1 MQAAPASPTRAR
13 RSVQRA
19 SLAAPFLATAQL
31 TDDLRQQVAHATL
44 ADAHAW
50 DCAGCRP
57 ARHGFDAHAQVLRH
71 FGSIEQAPGR
81 VLLIICGSHIPA
93 DLGFLTRNLHYTP
106 DNIDLNAPNEAEN
119 GSP

>member
-19 SLAAPFLATAQL
+19 SLAPPFLATAQL
-31 TDDLRQQVAHATL
+31 TDDLRQQVAHAALT
-44 ADAHAW
+44 DAHAW
-50 DCAGCRP
+50 DRAGCRP

-81 VLLIICGSHIPA
+81 MLFCNEGSHDTARPVKRA
-93 DLGFLTRNLHYTP
+93 EKMHLTPL
-106 DNIDLNAPNEAEN
+106 NIGPNALNEAEI